1 MIQEALDG
9 VDQGPNAGVGAEA
22 DSQLARIE
30 NQVAWLA
37 RHRRVQLHVAPTG
50 SSWLTQGELGGY
62 LWARS
67 LYNRIPTR

>member
-1 MIQEALDG
+1 MARRL
-9 VDQGPNAGVGAEA
+9 
-22 DSQLARIE
+22 RIE

-50 SSWLTQGELGGY
+50 SSWLNQGELGGY

>member
-1 MIQEALDG
+1 MASIRARTPVKAPRRIARRL
-9 VDQGPNAGVGAEA
+9 
-22 DSQLARIE
+22 RIE